1 MADPFDVRMK
11 FTSQLQHLSAS
22 VTAAQKAASY
32 ALKNR
37 EMDED
42 LHSCILEQLEKNNM
56 NNRANIMYFLEHLC
70 QASLRENYPNYIRML
85 QRDIIRVIEAVCPID
100 GSGAANIRVV
110 RGVLNKLQH
119 MSVLTANTVSELDVV
134 LKGREGSAHPFMD
147 DDDAAAA
154 SNSRKDGGTRLDKR
168 QIEQRIEEDRERH
181 KRLRE
186 NIWAVDEGPDGDA
199 EFRKMCDEVSDIDED
214 DYRTAFE
221 DAVERAQIFGY
232 DPPKRVR

>member
-1 MADPFDVRMK
+1 
-11 FTSQLQHLSAS
+11 
-22 VTAAQKAASY
+22 
-32 ALKNR
+32 
-37 EMDED
+37 
-42 LHSCILEQLEKNNM
+42 M

-70 QASLRENYPNYIRML
+70 QASQRENYPNYIRML

-110 RGVLNKLQH
+110 RGVLNSLQQ
-119 MSVLTANTVSELDVV
+119 MSVLTANTVLELDVI
-134 LKGREGSAHPFMD
+134 LKGREGSDHPFMD
-147 DDDAAAA
+147 DDDTAAA
-154 SNSRKDGGTRLDKR
+154 STSRKDGGTRLDKR

-199 EFRKMCDEVSDIDED
+199 EFRKMFDEVSDIDED

-232 DPPKRVR
+232 DAPTRVR